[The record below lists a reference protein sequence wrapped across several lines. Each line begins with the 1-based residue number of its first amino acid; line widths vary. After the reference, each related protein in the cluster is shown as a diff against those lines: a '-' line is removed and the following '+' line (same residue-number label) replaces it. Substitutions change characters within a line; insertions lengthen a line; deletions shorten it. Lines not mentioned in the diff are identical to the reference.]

1 MRFSIKDLVRD
12 VENYK
17 IMRDR
22 YNDLLIESKKPPSFI
37 RFWEKRVTKLE
48 VKNAFEDYMKSMQ
61 RLERKYNKN
70 YHNLLEKQAIY
81 NIKPSAPPY
90 DEMIV

>member
-22 YNDLLIESKKPPSFI
+22 YNDLLIESKKPQSFF
-37 RFWEKRVTKLE
+37 RFWEKRVTQLE
-48 VKNAFEDYMKSMQ
+48 VKNAFDDYVKCMQ
-61 RLERKYNKN
+61 SLEKKYNKN
-70 YHNLLEKQAIY
+70 YHNLLHKQAFC

-90 DEMIV
+90 DAMMV